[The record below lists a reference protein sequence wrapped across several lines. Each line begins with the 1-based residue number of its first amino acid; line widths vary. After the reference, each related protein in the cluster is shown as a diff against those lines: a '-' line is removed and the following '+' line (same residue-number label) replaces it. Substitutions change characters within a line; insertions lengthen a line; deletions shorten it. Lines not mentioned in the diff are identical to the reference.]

1 MLELVKQI
9 KEEQV
14 EGIEKLFDFYIRN
27 EKDDPTS
34 FQLYH
39 SIQCVDWKDGE
50 LDYSGVWSRDGWIL
64 FYNESLEILMDT
76 YWESKNKKYYQYDRK
91 VKNRLNML
99 IELRKNWN
107 MSLDEYKVIYD

>member
-1 MLELVKQI
+1 MNWVFTKRN
-9 KEEQV
+9 KK
-14 EGIEKLFDFYIRN
+14 GIEKLFDFFIRN

-34 FQLYH
+34 YQIHH
-39 SIQCVDWKDGE
+39 SIKGIDWKDGE

-107 MSLDEYKVIYD
+107 MSLDEYKEIYD